1 MTNHPL
7 TRKKPLWEK
16 KDAVLPTMDGELK
29 KCAPE
34 ALLCRRDGQYFLA
47 E

>member
-1 MTNHPL
+1 MICQQL
-7 TRKKPLWEK
+7 TRKKPPWEK
-16 KDAVLPTMDGELK
+16 KDAVFPVMHGEFK